1 VELKITGVIVM
12 NLGIFD
18 ENFKKFWISGAIR
31 IKSDKNNRSI
41 KGWDLIKEFYGY
53 NLELKI

>member
-1 VELKITGVIVM
+1 M
-12 NLGIFD
+12 NLEIFG
-18 ENFKKFWISGAIR
+18 ENFKKIWISGAIR